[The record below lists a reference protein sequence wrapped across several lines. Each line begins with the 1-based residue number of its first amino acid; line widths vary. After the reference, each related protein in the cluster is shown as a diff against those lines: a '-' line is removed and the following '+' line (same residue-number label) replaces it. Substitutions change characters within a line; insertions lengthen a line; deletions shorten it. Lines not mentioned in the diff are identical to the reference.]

1 VNLSRAATA
10 ASIFVLL
17 LCLYCITFRGSL
29 QVDDEQVLM
38 ARAQSLAFR
47 GQLSYPQL
55 YGNDRVRALSTI
67 GTGAVTSDV
76 ALEPGQAWLG
86 GLLYRVGAA
95 SGNGGAQAALTLNL
109 YATALTGALVYLC
122 IAELG
127 FGASTAVVSAFLFGT
142 ATMAW
147 PYAGTF
153 FRDSLA
159 MAMTALAVLGWVLFM
174 KDGARHL
181 WAGSILIAAGV
192 VGGAACKV
200 TSLAI
205 VPAFGIGLLYE
216 MFARRKPLL
225 LRWHLVGLGVLAL
238 LVVLAMLLPP
248 VGALARLSLRYWL
261 NLAWQAINQAPS
273 QVLLAALGPLLSPAK
288 SVFLFSP
295 ILVLAPL
302 AITAWPRSRSTL
314 AYVSVSAVLF
324 LCLAQALGL
333 RGAWS
338 GILIWGL
345 RFMLP
350 AIPLMVILSAPLIE
364 LWLRVNSTG
373 LKVAGALLGLAS
385 LCIQAAGAIVPWS
398 TPFVVWA
405 AQGRDPYS
413 AQAVWSLEY
422 LSIPIHVARMGLA
435 ESWDFGWIRTWDSS
449 PAWLIP
455 LGSVSISILALLLL
469 RRKISA
475 WAAPG
480 IVMAALAFPFFPMLG
495 VLRPDPA
502 WGGDRPELTAIVARV
517 ADAAS
522 ADDLLLVDSYG
533 SPLWRFMLNR
543 WTSPVEWYSLPEEL
557 GLPSAEPV
565 VPPELR
571 LLVQGALQEG
581 HTIWLLCSS
590 LTGMGDC
597 SPTATEVGRILGP
610 GVIEVFEGTGL
621 ATLRVFAGVSSVS
634 ANR

>member
-1 VNLSRAATA
+1 
-10 ASIFVLL
+10 
-17 LCLYCITFRGSL
+17 
-29 QVDDEQVLM
+29 
-38 ARAQSLAFR
+38 
-47 GQLSYPQL
+47 
-55 YGNDRVRALSTI
+55 
-67 GTGAVTSDV
+67 
-76 ALEPGQAWLG
+76 
-86 GLLYRVGAA
+86 
-95 SGNGGAQAALTLNL
+95 
-109 YATALTGALVYLC
+109 VYLC

-127 FGASTAVVSAFLFGT
+127 FGASTAVVSALLFGT

-153 FRDSLA
+153 FRDSSA
-159 MAMTALAVLGWVLFM
+159 MAMTALAVLGWVLFT

-205 VPAFGIGLLYE
+205 VPAFGIGLLCE
-216 MFARRKPLL
+216 MFARRKPLPV
-225 LRWHLVGLGVLAL
+225 RRYLVGLGILAL
-238 LVVLAMLLPP
+238 PVVLTLLLPP
-248 VGALARLSLRYWL
+248 VGALARISLRYWL

-273 QVLLAALGPLLSPAK
+273 QVLLAALGPFLSPAK

-295 ILVLAPL
+295 ILVLAPF
-302 AITAWPRSRSTL
+302 AMTAWPRSRRTL
-314 AYVSVSAVLF
+314 AYVLGSAVVL

-333 RGAWS
+333 RGAWA

-350 AIPLMVILSAPLIE
+350 AIPLMVILSAPLVE

-373 LKVAGALLGLAS
+373 LRVAGALLALAS
-385 LCIQAAGAIVPWS
+385 ICIQAAGAIVPWS
-398 TPFVVWA
+398 TPFVAWA

-413 AQAVWSLEY
+413 AQAVWSLPY

-435 ESWDFGWIRTWDSS
+435 ESWDFGWIRTWDLS

-469 RRKISA
+469 CRQISA

-480 IVMAALAFPFFPMLG
+480 IVLAALAFPFFPMLG

-502 WGGDRPELTAIVARV
+502 WGGDRPELSAIVERV

-571 LLVQGALQEG
+571 LLVQAAVHRDQ
-581 HTIWLLCSS
+581 TVWLLCSS
-590 LTGMGDC
+590 LIDMGDC
-597 SPTATEVGRILGP
+597 SPTAAEISHMLGP
-610 GVIEVFEGTGL
+610 GETEIFRGVGSARLQVFRGRDG
-621 ATLRVFAGVSSVS
+621 
-634 ANR
+634 